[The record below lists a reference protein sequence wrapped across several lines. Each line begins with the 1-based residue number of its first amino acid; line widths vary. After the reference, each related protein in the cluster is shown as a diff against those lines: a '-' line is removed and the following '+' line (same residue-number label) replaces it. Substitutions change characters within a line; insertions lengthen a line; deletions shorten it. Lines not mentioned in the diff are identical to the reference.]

1 MLGTGWTTPLAVAD
15 EAGPDGSVVAADP
28 IGAFGVKDS
37 AGKSP
42 VDGAVVIGVVGV
54 LTEPV
59 PGVVLPQAAVARVA
73 ARTLINRCFTGA
85 TMTRVDGPAEASDA
99 ESCPDHVRPC
109 QAERVPEPRR
119 SGDSVDELDARLL
132 RELDAAPRVGV
143 LELSRRL
150 GVARGTV
157 QARLDRLVA
166 RGVIASFAPVLD
178 PEALGFAVTAFATLE
193 IRQGRG
199 ADVLAHLHGIPEVL
213 EVHTI
218 TGAGDMLCRVVAR
231 SNADLQRVL
240 DRVTEFPEIVRTSTV
255 IALSNPVPY
264 RVLPLV

>member
-1 MLGTGWTTPLAVAD
+1 
-15 EAGPDGSVVAADP
+15 
-28 IGAFGVKDS
+28 
-37 AGKSP
+37 
-42 VDGAVVIGVVGV
+42 
-54 LTEPV
+54 
-59 PGVVLPQAAVARVA
+59 
-73 ARTLINRCFTGA
+73 
-85 TMTRVDGPAEASDA
+85 
-99 ESCPDHVRPC
+99 
-109 QAERVPEPRR
+109 VPEPRR
-119 SGDSVDELDARLL
+119 PRDAVDELDARLL

-178 PEALGFAVTAFATLE
+178 PEALGYAVTAFATLE

-199 ADVLAHLHGIPEVL
+199 ADVLAHLRGIPEVL

-231 SNADLQRVL
+231 SNADLRRVL